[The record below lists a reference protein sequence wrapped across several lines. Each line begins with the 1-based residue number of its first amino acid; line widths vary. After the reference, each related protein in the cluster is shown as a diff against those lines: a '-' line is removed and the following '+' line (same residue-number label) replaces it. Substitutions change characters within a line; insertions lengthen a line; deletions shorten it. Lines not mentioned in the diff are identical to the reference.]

1 MCGDTTGSAC
11 PARPRAAVELAEYR
25 SLEPLIH
32 SDEAELL
39 AGLEQLEKALRPV
52 IGAQSD
58 LNVPLCLRVMAL
70 AVTAWR
76 SAGQVSRRAGSR
88 SGPEP
93 ARMLTVIG
101 RSHLEAH

>member
-1 MCGDTTGSAC
+1 MPADGRWLSWPWRLPELRSTSA
-11 PARPRAAVELAEYR
+11 ATRR
-25 SLEPLIH
+25 
-32 SDEAELL
+32 AELL

-52 IGAQSD
+52 VGAQGD
-58 LNVPLCLRVMAL
+58 LNVPLCLRVRAL

-101 RSHLEAH
+101 RRHLEAH

>member
-1 MCGDTTGSAC
+1 MARASRPQLKLLDARGSALT
-11 PARPRAAVELAEYR
+11 VT
-25 SLEPLIH
+25 
-32 SDEAELL
+32 
-39 AGLEQLEKALRPV
+39 
-52 IGAQSD
+52 

-101 RSHLEAH
+101 RRHLEAH

>member
-1 MCGDTTGSAC
+1 MTLVPELDARGRPLDIPALAVTGAS
-11 PARPRAAVELAEYR
+11 
-25 SLEPLIH
+25 
-32 SDEAELL
+32 
-39 AGLEQLEKALRPV
+39 EQLEKALRLLS
-52 IGAQSD
+52 AQGD

-101 RSHLEAH
+101 RRHLEAH

>member
-1 MCGDTTGSAC
+1 MTLVPELDARGRPLVIPALAVTGA
-11 PARPRAAVELAEYR
+11 
-25 SLEPLIH
+25 SLDIH
-32 SDEAELL
+32 NDEADELL
-39 AGLEQLEKALRPV
+39 GGLEQLEKALRLLS
-52 IGAQSD
+52 AQGD

-101 RSHLEAH
+101 RRHLEAH

>member
-1 MCGDTTGSAC
+1 MVAQPGRH
-11 PARPRAAVELAEYR
+11 ARPTRAAVELAEYR

-32 SDEAELL
+32 SDEEELL

-52 IGAQSD
+52 IGAQGD

-101 RSHLEAH
+101 RKHLEAL